1 MRSAGCVLVGLRSA
15 VIRSLL
21 LLAAL
26 VLAGGEAFAQSAPA
40 PQSAAPRPPVA
51 VSGWRY
57 ELRPNDVHMFLCD
70 NSDCGAQTRVSYRL
84 YASGNA
90 MTLEQF
96 REEQT
101 QVVKLLEQRT
111 PGQKISILAVDGD
124 SGTSVPRMFKA
135 HRLMVKP
142 DGTKEYHVSG
152 WMFGARGAASLI
164 SSAVTEKASSDNYAK
179 FAVAVMLLLAPVNR

>member
-1 MRSAGCVLVGLRSA
+1 MRSAGCVLAGPCGA

-26 VLAGGEAFAQSAPA
+26 VLAGGEAFAQSEPA
-40 PQSAAPRPPVA
+40 RQSAAPLPPVA

-70 NSDCGAQTRVSYRL
+70 KSDCGAEARVSYRL
-84 YASGNA
+84 ASVSA

-135 HRLMVKP
+135 RRLMVKP
-142 DGTKEYHVSG
+142 DGTKEYQVSG

-164 SSAVTEKASSDNYAK
+164 SSAATEKASSDNYAK
-179 FAVAVMLLLAPVNR
+179 FALAVMLLLAPANR